1 MKKALLL
8 HQSLLAVTT
17 LLIWYLS
24 IMAPYQNYD
33 DNYAYWF
40 YAIILSFV
48 VCTIFPIHWSKRA
61 ERWQSIKLFGILF
74 IILNNPISLFLGYAI
89 HESLFD
95 LTWKV

>member
-1 MKKALLL
+1 MKNALLL

-40 YAIILSFV
+40 YAIVLSFF
-48 VCTIFPIHWSKRA
+48 VCITFPIHWSKRTN
-61 ERWQSIKLFGILF
+61 RWKSIKIIGILF
-74 IILNNPISLFLGYAI
+74 IILNNPISLFLMYI
-89 HESLFD
+89 LQSQLVKSD
-95 LTWKV
+95 WNI